1 MEGEKPVEEVKLSAA
16 QKKKLK
22 EKQKKEA
29 AALAA
34 KEAGEDPDAKKE

>member
-1 MEGEKPVEEVKLSAA
+1 MEAPKEEVKLSAG

-22 EKQKKEA
+22 EQQKKEA

-34 KEAGEDPDAKKE
+34 KEAGEDPAA